1 MTTAVN
7 EWVPQVGAALFQ
19 KRLARGEAVL
29 GRFLAARPALPGK
42 LGDVLEHGAR
52 RGRLQAH
59 SSLWTRQRAL

>member
-29 GRFLAARPALPGK
+29 GRFLYTLE
-42 LGDVLEHGAR
+42 VLAKIR
-52 RGRLQAH
+52 RDKT
-59 SSLWTRQRAL
+59 S